1 MIRCV
6 IFDLDGTLVD
16 SEELCNQAFLDL
28 LPGLDD
34 TIQTLT
40 LRYRGLKLSHIMS
53 DLENRTGAQLPTT
66 FETDYRSRVSEL
78 FSVYLKPV
86 DGVIQMLEELA
97 IPKCIA
103 SSAPRSKVQ
112 EALTASGLSRF
123 FADRIFSSYEVG
135 IWKPDPRLFLHA
147 ASAMGFPPAE
157 CAVVEDSAVG
167 IRAALAA
174 GMTAF
179 HYRSNVDSTGA
190 DGAIPFSEMSRLIS
204 LLALVG

>member
-6 IFDLDGTLVD
+6 IFDLDGTLID

-34 TIQTLT
+34 TVQTLT
-40 LRYRGLKLSHIMS
+40 HRYRGLKLSHILS
-53 DLENRTGAQLPTT
+53 DLENRTGARLPTT

-78 FSVYLKPV
+78 FSAHLKPV
-86 DGVIQMLEELA
+86 DGVIQMLEGLA
-97 IPKCIA
+97 VSKCIA

-112 EALTASGLSRF
+112 EALAASGLSRF

-135 IWKPDPRLFLHA
+135 FWKPDPRLLLHA

-167 IRAALAA
+167 IKAALAA

-179 HYRSNVDSTGA
+179 HYQPGVDSSDA
-190 DGAIPFSEMSRLIS
+190 DGVIPFSEMSRLIS